1 MPSFFV
7 PVGYEKRRARLALF
21 RTTILWPP
29 PGFVTDD
36 FAKSKKTLKIPLKLA
51 QIDLLKQETNRQ
63 VTPPSGDDKNR
74 RLNKRSS

>member
-29 PGFVTDD
+29 
-36 FAKSKKTLKIPLKLA
+36 L
-51 QIDLLKQETNRQ
+51 DLLLTTSRNR
-63 VTPPSGDDKNR
+63 KR
-74 RLNKRSS
+74 HLRYRLN